1 MEHPLKQECN
11 TTFASQS
18 LVCRSVR
25 TACTIFQG
33 EREKERDGERVVNVY
48 FFVCQAY

>member
-18 LVCRSVR
+18 LVCGSVR
-25 TACTIFQG
+25 TACTFFQREMERKREM
-33 EREKERDGERVVNVY
+33 EREL
-48 FFVCQAY
+48 